1 MTENDEKDPMR
12 TRRPAARETHIPVEF
27 AVFHDRFYRAY
38 RRYAELLLGDEEIAK
53 QVVHRVFLSLLVG
66 WKRLMEEANPRESAW
81 GQLKEAVDD
90 YLVSQGREPAITE
103 TAAFTYRL
111 REQMEDLRD
120 RFAALETG
128 LGLYTAISKLPP
140 RQLDVVVLHYVFGYS
155 RARTADTLG
164 VEEAT
169 VRSHLTY
176 ARRRLADALGIDLD
190 TDRTD
195 N

>member
-1 MTENDEKDPMR
+1 MTENDKKDPR
-12 TRRPAARETHIPVEF
+12 TTRRTEARETRIPLEF
-27 AVFHDRFYRAY
+27 QAFHQRFYRPY

-53 QVVHRVFLSLLVG
+53 QVVHRVFYSLLVG

-81 GQLKEAVDD
+81 GHLKEAVDD
-90 YLVSQGREPAITE
+90 YLVSQDREPAITE
-103 TAAFTYRL
+103 TAAFYYRF
-111 REQMEDLRD
+111 REQMDDLRD

-128 LGLYTAISKLPP
+128 LGLYAAISKLPP
-140 RQLDVVVLHYVFGYS
+140 RQLDVVVLHYVFAFS
-155 RARTADTLG
+155 RARTADILG

-176 ARRRLADALGIDLD
+176 ARRRLADELGIDLD
-190 TDRTD
+190 TNRTD